1 MKLSDFK
8 EEKGVEVVAK
18 LMIPICKIVA
28 NQENAKAKG
37 KTKLEF
43 ASAMLQ
49 NSPTDVKEI
58 LAILADVD
66 PAEYHCNGATV
77 LVDLFE
83 MLADTELMQLF
94 GLQSKTQGP
103 TCSGA
108 QSENTEA
115 PEQ

>member
-1 MKLSDFK
+1 MNVINEQQIREMVQKINQCEAEIGKAIIGQK
-8 EEKGVEVVAK
+8 E
-18 LMIPICKIVA
+18 IIR
-28 NQENAKAKG
+28 Q
-37 KTKLEF
+37 T
-43 ASAMLQ
+43 
-49 NSPTDVKEI
+49 I